1 MNTEIID
8 SGASRKSEH
17 SDQAKHD
24 LLIAALRCARL
35 RVNLLGLEI
44 DEVGIALKFNMVSA
58 GVAVGWLEEIGALR
72 FLNPDVWREKEQQAV
87 A

>member
-1 MNTEIID
+1 MNAQITD
-8 SGASRKSEH
+8 SDVSRKSEH

-24 LLIAALRCARL
+24 FLIAALRCARL

-44 DEVGIALKFNMVSA
+44 DEVGIALKFNTVSPEI
-58 GVAVGWLEEIGALR
+58 AVGWLDDIGALR
-72 FLNPDVWREKEQQAV
+72 FLNPDLWSKRQAV